1 MDQNRG
7 ESWRELVKKMLPP
20 GASVPDD
27 SSNLDYSIALEYEG
41 PRLPY
46 EVPRV
51 EPLDVNSRVIP
62 TAEPLSES
70 QRSVACMRDPMV
82 IEPIPLP
89 VSRIAGVTSSPNH
102 SPRLSGSSES
112 VVSVLQNHDLS
123 SASASPASVHNPTSN
138 PPRQE
143 TKRTSVVTFNTNVER
158 SQTKEMEVVKP
169 VYPEYVGVVKKK
181 KTRVCYRCGKGKWE
195 TKESCFVCN
204 AKYCSN
210 CVLRAMGSMPEG
222 RKCVTCIGQPIDES
236 KRLKLGKHSR
246 VLSRLLSPLE
256 VKQIMK
262 AEKECLANQLRPE
275 QLIVNGFPLKADEMA
290 DLLGC
295 PLPPRK
301 LKPGR
306 YWYDKES
313 GLWGKEG
320 EKPDRI
326 ISSNLSF
333 TGKLSLDASNGNT
346 EVYMNGREITK
357 LELRVLKLANV
368 QCPRDTHFW
377 VYDDGRY
384 EEEGQNNIRGNIWE
398 KASTR
403 IVCTLF
409 SLPFPHGQPHGQ
421 RDEISNYTTVPN
433 YLEQKKI
440 QKLLLLGIQGSG
452 TSTIF
457 KQAKFMYGNT
467 FTVEEL
473 QDVKLM
479 IQSNVY
485 KYLSIL
491 LDGRERFEE
500 EAISRMHGQSSPGQ
514 TTETGSDVETS
525 NNGECIY
532 SLNPRLKHFSD
543 WLLDI
548 IATGDLDAF
557 FPAAT
562 REYAPL
568 VEEVWK
574 DPAIQETFKRKD
586 ELHFLPDVA
595 EYFLSR
601 AKFMYG
607 NTFTVEELQDVKLM
621 IQSNVY
627 KYLSILLD
635 GRERFEEEA
644 ISRMH
649 GQSSPGQTTETGSDV
664 ETSNN
669 GECIY
674 SLNPRLKHFSD
685 WLLDIIATG
694 DLDAFFPAAT
704 REYAPLVEEV
714 WKDPAIQET
723 FKRKDELHFLPD
735 VAEYFL
741 SRAVEISSNEYEP
754 SERDI
759 VYAEG
764 VTQGNGLAFM
774 EFSLDDRCPKFEF
787 TDNLDAQPPQIK
799 YQLIRVNA
807 KGMNE
812 GCKWVEMFEDVRAV
826 IFCVSL
832 SDFDQ
837 LWLAPDNSGSG
848 TLLQNKMIQSKE
860 LFETMIKHPCFKDT
874 PFVLILNK
882 YDTFEEKISR
892 VSLNACEWF
901 HDFCPMRAH
910 HNNQSLAHQAYFYV
924 AMKFKELYAS
934 ITGRKLFV
942 SQAKARD
949 RVTVDEAFKYIK
961 EVLKWDEE
969 KEENYYG
976 PPEDSFYSTDISSS
990 PYVRQE

>member
-1 MDQNRG
+1 
-7 ESWRELVKKMLPP
+7 MLPP
-20 GASVPDD
+20 GAAIPADA
-27 SSNLDYSIALEYEG
+27 SNLDYSIAMEYVG
-41 PRLPY
+41 PPVSY
-46 EVPRV
+46 DVPRV
-51 EPLDVNSRVIP
+51 EPLDANSRAIP
-62 TAEPLSES
+62 TAEPLSAS
-70 QRSVACMRDPMV
+70 QRSNTHAGSMV

-89 VSRIAGVTSSPNH
+89 VSRIAGVTSSPN
-102 SPRLSGSSES
+102 
-112 VVSVLQNHDLS
+112 Q
-123 SASASPASVHNPTSN
+123 
-138 PPRQE
+138 
-143 TKRTSVVTFNTNVER
+143 TKRAPVVTFNTVDR
-158 SQTKEMEVVKP
+158 SQRKEVEVVKP
-169 VYPEYVGVVKKK
+169 VYSEYVGVLKERKKK
-181 KTRVCYRCGKGKWE
+181 NLRVCYRCGKGKWE
-195 TKESCFVCN
+195 TKESCIVCN

-236 KRLKLGKHSR
+236 KRLKLGKYSR

-262 AEKECLANQLRPE
+262 AEKECSANQLRPE
-275 QLIVNGFPLKADEMA
+275 QLIVNGLPLKPDEMA
-290 DLLGC
+290 ELLGC

-313 GLWGKEG
+313 GLWGKDG

-326 ISSNLSF
+326 ISSNLNFS
-333 TGKLSLDASNGNT
+333 GKLSLDASNGNT

-403 IVCTLF
+403 FVCALF
-409 SLPFPHGQPHGQ
+409 SLPFPHGQPHVPK
-421 RDEISNYTTVPN
+421 DETSHYTIVPN
-433 YLEQKKI
+433 YLEPKKV

-457 KQAKFMYGNT
+457 KQAEFLYGNK
-467 FTVEEL
+467 FSSEEL

-479 IQSNVY
+479 IQSNMY
-485 KYLSIL
+485 KYLSTL

-500 EAISRMHGQSSPGQ
+500 EAVSRMNGQGSPGQ
-514 TTETGSDVETS
+514 NQTTEPGSNGETS
-525 NNGECIY
+525 N
-532 SLNPRLKHFSD
+532 
-543 WLLDI
+543 
-548 IATGDLDAF
+548 
-557 FPAAT
+557 
-562 REYAPL
+562 
-568 VEEVWK
+568 
-574 DPAIQETFKRKD
+574 
-586 ELHFLPDVA
+586 
-595 EYFLSR
+595 
-601 AKFMYG
+601 
-607 NTFTVEELQDVKLM
+607 
-621 IQSNVY
+621 
-627 KYLSILLD
+627 
-635 GRERFEEEA
+635 
-644 ISRMH
+644 
-649 GQSSPGQTTETGSDV
+649 
-664 ETSNN
+664 TS
-669 GECIY
+669 ECIY

-759 VYAEG
+759 LYAEG

-774 EFSLDDRCPKFEF
+774 DFSLDDRIPKSE
-787 TDNLDAQPPQIK
+787 TYSDNLDAQLPPLTK

-807 KGMNE
+807 KGLNE

-826 IFCVSL
+826 VFCVSL
-832 SDFDQ
+832 SDYDQ
-837 LWLAPDNSGSG
+837 LWLSPDSSGSG
-848 TLLQNKMIQSKE
+848 TLVQNKMVQSKE
-860 LFETMIKHPCFKDT
+860 LFETMVRHPCFKDT
-874 PFVLILNK
+874 PLVLVLNK
-882 YDTFEEKISR
+882 YDIFEEKISR
-892 VSLNACEWF
+892 VSLNTCEWF
-901 HDFCPMRAH
+901 SDFCPVRAH

-924 AMKFKELYAS
+924 AMKFKDLYAS
-934 ITGRKLFV
+934 LTGKKLFV
-942 SQAKARD
+942 AQARARD

-969 KEENYYG
+969 KEENFYG
-976 PPEDSFYSTDISSS
+976 PPEDSFYSTDISTS